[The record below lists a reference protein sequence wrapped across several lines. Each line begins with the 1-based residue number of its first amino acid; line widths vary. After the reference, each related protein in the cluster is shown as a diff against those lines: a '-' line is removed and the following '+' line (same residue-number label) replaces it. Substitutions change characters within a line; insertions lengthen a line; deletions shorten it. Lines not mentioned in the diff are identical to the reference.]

1 MSPNPRMGRSITIVA
16 AIIAAGLVL
25 YWLKGALFPFIIG
38 IILAY
43 VLYPLVSRLERVM
56 PWRRRRPGL
65 SRAAAILLVYIL
77 AAGAVTG
84 ALFLI
89 IPPAFAQATA
99 FLGGLPE
106 LYKSARITIEGWN
119 QQYAD
124 KIPEDIRLRIQ
135 DAANNAGTILIGGAQ
150 TIASKTFGVVR
161 SALTIVLGLAIVPL
175 FLYYLLKDRETITEG
190 IVSLFPSSAQ
200 THARNVID
208 IINQTF
214 GNYVKAQFI
223 LMIVVGTMVFL
234 GMFILGIRYAFLL
247 GIVAGLFEVVP
258 IIGPWL
264 GAVPGVLV
272 TLATSPEDIVWVV
285 LVYAGV
291 QLLENALLVPHIQG
305 RTLNIHPILVMIAL
319 VIGSEIAGI
328 WGILLSAPVAAVTKG
343 LYTYFREDSR
353 RRAEAAAAPDA
364 EALPEQEGIS
374 EGTPEAQSV
383 RAGEEDT

>member
-1 MSPNPRMGRSITIVA
+1 MSPNPKTSRSIAIVT
-16 AIIAAGLVL
+16 AIVAAGLVL
-25 YWLKGALFPFIIG
+25 YWLKGALFPFILG

-43 VLYPLVSRLERVM
+43 VLYPLVSRLERIM
-56 PWRRRRPGL
+56 PWSRRRPGWG
-65 SRAAAILLVYIL
+65 RAAVILLVYML
-77 AAGAVTG
+77 AAGVLGG

-89 IPPAFAQATA
+89 IPPAFEQATA
-99 FLGGLPE
+99 FFGSLPD
-106 LYKSARITIEGWN
+106 LYMRARITIESWD

-135 DAANNAGTILIGGAQ
+135 DAANNAGTILINGAQ
-150 TIASKTFGVVR
+150 TIVSRSFSAVR

-190 IVSLFPSSAQ
+190 IVSLFPYSAQ
-200 THARNVID
+200 NHARNVIE

-234 GMFILGIRYAFLL
+234 GLSILGIRYAFLL

-264 GAVPGVLV
+264 GAVPGILV

-285 LVYAGV
+285 LVYIAV

-305 RTLNIHPILVMIAL
+305 RTMNIHPILVMIAL

-328 WGILLSAPVAAVTKG
+328 WGILLSAPVAAVAKG
-343 LYTYFREDSR
+343 VYTYFREDGR
-353 RRAEAAAAPDA
+353 RRAEAAAAPNA
-364 EALPEQEGIS
+364 EALPEQDEVS
-374 EGTPEAQSV
+374 EGAPEAQSLPA
-383 RAGEEDT
+383 REEDT